1 MLKRILFIIVMSV
14 LFVACKGDK
23 QNDLNT
29 IEKIKIET
37 SQNKFDVNAIYEIKL
52 RVLKPKGAK
61 LDGQQLKWEC
71 CDTTTSKIIELSNDS
86 SNHCFIKF
94 LKKGRVKI
102 KAKVGNAEDTI
113 TLKTR
118 SNNWGFWLVFA
129 ITIFI
134 VGLYLGY
141 KDVFK
146 LKANKKSKIN
156 PKDNTN
162 VSKELKNL
170 KIKYNKLLEEKESY
184 KIKAKTYLDKYNQVV
199 KDYNQLVAKY
209 NELSVRLKKLKKQ
222 SPPSTG
228 DSKSIA
234 VKKIDAKPAD
244 NTEEKIQNVDTLL
257 YADCIVDGF
266 FNKVTEEPDEDTVF
280 ELHTKNNTADFVIF
294 SGAKRRIIANPAY
307 LDGCEKQIIG
317 DSDVVVE
324 EKGTAQ
330 IQMDGKWKIINNL
343 KVIIK

>member
-23 QNDLNT
+23 QNGLNT

-118 SNNWGFWLVFA
+118 FNNIGWWLAFA
-129 ITIFI
+129 FI
-134 VGLYLGY
+134 VTFGSYILGY
-141 KDVFK
+141 FK
-146 LKANKKSKIN
+146 IIKLHINDKSKKQPQSN
-156 PKDNTN
+156 PD
-162 VSKELKNL
+162 SKELKKL
-170 KIKYNKLLEEKESY
+170 TIKYNQLLEEKDNY
-184 KIKAKTYLDKYNQVV
+184 KNKHKNLVNKYNQLA
-199 KDYNQLVAKY
+199 KDYNQLWDNYKELVNKY
-209 NELSVRLKKLKKQ
+209 KSLKKQ
-222 SPPSTG
+222 STTKATAPKTS
-228 DSKSIA
+228 DI
-234 VKKIDAKPAD
+234 KKVEIKVVDQVTEKPT
-244 NTEEKIQNVDTLL
+244 NNNSVM
-257 YADCIVDGF
+257 YADCIVDSF
-266 FNKVTEEPDEDTVF
+266 FNNVTEKPDEDTVF
-280 ELHTKNNTADFVIF
+280 ELHTSSNTADFIIY

-317 DSDVVVE
+317 DSEVIVE